1 MTDSPAVKAYRILV
15 VLLAGYWV
23 SWLFWGAS
31 WEYFAGP
38 YRFLTN
44 WALTAT
50 LVASGL
56 MLGRSFGYVARRH
69 DRLVGLT
76 AVLNGMVVMLYWRLY
91 LADPLLISPD
101 TDHSITLQG
110 WYLHLVGPALQWID
124 ALFIHR
130 SFRKP
135 LETATMTAMA
145 LLSYIAWMEWFISP
159 RVNFPAGKVSTGFPY
174 PFLNDL
180 TLDGRLTFYATNLI
194 MALILLGIFFG
205 AAWVIRSLLEPE
217 ET

>member
-1 MTDSPAVKAYRILV
+1 MTSQQSVKAFRFLV
-15 VLLAGYWV
+15 AGLAVYWF
-23 SWLFWGAS
+23 SWLFWGGS
-31 WEYFAGP
+31 WEPFGGP
-38 YRFLTN
+38 FRFLTN
-44 WALTAT
+44 WALTLST
-50 LVASGL
+50 ISSLL
-56 MLGRSFGYVARRH
+56 LLGRSFGVVEGRN
-69 DRLVGLT
+69 DGLIGLT
-76 AVLNGMVVMLYWRLY
+76 AVVNGMVVMLYWRLY
-91 LADPLLISPD
+91 LADPFLVSPTED
-101 TDHSITLQG
+101 TSITAQG

-135 LETATMTAMA
+135 LESATLSVIT
-145 LLSYIAWMEWFISP
+145 LLGYIGWIEWGVSP

-205 AAWVIRSLLEPE
+205 LAWIIRSLLEKEAP
-217 ET
+217 

>member
-1 MTDSPAVKAYRILV
+1 MASSQSVKAFRFIV
-15 VLLAGYWV
+15 SGLALYWF
-23 SWLFWGAS
+23 SWLFWGAN
-31 WEYFAGP
+31 WEHFAGP
-38 YRFLTN
+38 FRFLTN
-44 WALTAT
+44 WALTFSTIAG
-50 LVASGL
+50 LL
-56 MLGRSFGYVARRH
+56 MLGRCFGLVEERH
-69 DRLVGLT
+69 DGIVGLT

-91 LADPLLISPD
+91 LADPLLVSPD
-101 TDHSITLQG
+101 DADGISLQG
-110 WYLHLVGPALQWID
+110 WYLHLIGPALQWID

-135 LETATMTAMA
+135 IESSA
-145 LLSYIAWMEWFISP
+145 LSVITLLGYIAWIEWGVSP

-205 AAWVIRSLLEPE
+205 LAWVIRSLLEREAP
-217 ET
+217 